1 MFAPSVHLIVRQCQS
16 QWRSRV
22 FRNILI
28 QHQRQLTSK
37 SQEKKDDG
45 KVVVQSTTSTLT
57 DSTQRK
63 SVVHLNPKVKRNLR
77 GKRRATGIRPDEVSL
92 ASAIN
97 DVGKQEEKT
106 YFCFR
111 NFYEFK

>member
-45 KVVVQSTTSTLT
+45 NVVVQSTTSSNQIEVATFKEKGL
-57 DSTQRK
+57 
-63 SVVHLNPKVKRNLR
+63 PKIKTS
-77 GKRRATGIRPDEVSL
+77 K
-92 ASAIN
+92 IN
-97 DVGKQEEKT
+97 DLLL
-106 YFCFR
+106 
-111 NFYEFK
+111 